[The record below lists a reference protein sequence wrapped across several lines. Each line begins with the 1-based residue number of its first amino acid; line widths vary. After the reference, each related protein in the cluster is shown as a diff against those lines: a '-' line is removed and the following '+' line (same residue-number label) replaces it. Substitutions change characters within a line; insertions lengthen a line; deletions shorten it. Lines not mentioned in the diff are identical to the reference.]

1 MRKVRGEEPADK
13 PILLIYY
20 KYMFM
25 DHFEPMFKSVLAKQ
39 NYFDIY
45 YTDDE
50 KLASRFMDTNKFE

>member
-50 KLASRFMDTNKFE
+50 KFAK